1 MKSIKE
7 LKNLI
12 SKIGSK
18 QLFAV
23 LATSNK
29 NQPYTSLVAF
39 ALTEDLKK
47 LVFITPRDTRKFQYL
62 SENNNVSLMIDNSE
76 NQKVD
81 ISKAVGI
88 TITGKSRDSS
98 GEERENLLNLFITK
112 HPQMNEFA
120 FSKGCSVVSVDI
132 NRYDVVERFQNVSVL
147 EFSKNS

>member
-1 MKSIKE
+1 MKNIKE
-7 LKNLI
+7 LKKLI
-12 SKIGSK
+12 SKVSSR

-23 LATSNK
+23 LATSYE

-47 LVFITPRDTRKFQYL
+47 LIFITPRDTRKFQYL
-62 SENNNVSLMIDNSE
+62 SENNMVSLMIENSE

-81 ISKAVGI
+81 ITQAVGI

-98 GEERENLLNLFITK
+98 GEEKEKLLKTFISK
-112 HPQMNEFA
+112 HPQMEEFA
-120 FSKGCSVVSVDI
+120 ISKGCSVVSVDI

-147 EFSKNS
+147 EFDEKS

>member
-39 ALTEDLKK
+39 AITEDLKK

-62 SENNNVSLMIDNSE
+62 SENNRVSLMIDNSE

-98 GEERENLLNLFITK
+98 GKERETLLNLFISK

>member
-62 SENNNVSLMIDNSE
+62 SENNRVSLMIDNSE

>member
-1 MKSIKE
+1 MKSIKD

-12 SKIGSK
+12 SKVSSR

-23 LATSNK
+23 LATSHE

-39 ALTEDLKK
+39 ALTKDLKN

-76 NQKVD
+76 NQNVD

-98 GEERENLLNLFITK
+98 GEEKEKLLNLFISK

-120 FSKGCSVVSVDI
+120 FSKGCAVISVDI
-132 NRYDVVERFQNVSVL
+132 KRYDVVERFQNVSVL

>member
-1 MKSIKE
+1 MKNIKE

-12 SKIGSK
+12 SKVSSR

-23 LATSNK
+23 LATSHE

-39 ALTEDLKK
+39 ALTEDLKN

-88 TITGKSRDSS
+88 TISGKSRDSS
-98 GEERENLLNLFITK
+98 GEEREKLLDLFISK

-132 NRYDVVERFQNVSVL
+132 KRYDVVERFQNVSVL